1 MWHAAEGLMP
11 HACSQMRVLAS
22 GWVSPRDDGDRGDD
36 TGAPCAMVRIRE
48 KLANFEAS
56 ARVYSVDELPR
67 STMGK
72 MQKNVMRDRHSGL
85 RGGT

>member
-1 MWHAAEGLMP
+1 
-11 HACSQMRVLAS
+11 
-22 GWVSPRDDGDRGDD
+22 
-36 TGAPCAMVRIRE
+36 MVRIRE